1 MKYFKKYPIFFI
13 LVILLCA
20 VFVGGTAYDVYLN
33 MQKNDAEKKLNKAMS
48 DYRTALSEDPTQV
61 AIDASSANIQKLKD
75 YLSTLEKSLTTAATD
90 IFKPLSGKE
99 GYQLVEQLRGMVN
112 SWRRDAKNL
121 GISVSDEMDFGFKKY
136 VAPNAEPPK
145 AEAVEA
151 IWKQACVLDYIN
163 KKLFACKSEK
173 SPMAIISVQREILPE
188 EAVKEVKKR
197 VSRFARAK
205 KDDTK
210 GDNFKIEDSI
220 TARKPG
226 SLDTLAYRFIFTGHT
241 DVLRRFLNQLKNF
254 DAMLVVRSIGVKPA
268 DIVALETE
276 MAISNASQDG
286 GAFSAL
292 FGDGGD
298 ANAANAE
305 GQQSQEQTQDGA
317 NGENAANGATVTA
330 ENRTP
335 VVTDN
340 ISEFTVVI
348 EYVEVVKDS
357 PKQEKK
363 DEADAEKTTNKK

>member
-1 MKYFKKYPIFFI
+1 MKYFKKYPIFFLLTI
-13 LVILLCA
+13 ALCA
-20 VFVGGTAYDVYLN
+20 VFVGGAAYDVYQN
-33 MQKNDAEKKLNKAMS
+33 MQKSAADKKLNKAMS
-48 DYRTALSEDPTQV
+48 DYRNALSEDPTQA
-61 AIDASSANIQKLKD
+61 AIDASGANIEKLKD
-75 YLSTLEKSLTTAATD
+75 YLNTLEKSLTTAATD

-112 SWRRDAKNL
+112 TWRRDAKNL
-121 GISVSDEMDFGFKKY
+121 DIAVSDDMDFGFKKY

-197 VSRFARAK
+197 VSRFVRAK
-205 KDDTK
+205 KDDIK
-210 GDNFKIEDSI
+210 GDNFKIEESI

-254 DAMLVVRSIGVKPA
+254 DAMLVGRSIGVRPA

-276 MAISNASQDG
+276 MASDSASPDG

-292 FGDGGD
+292 FGDGGEANTD
-298 ANAANAE
+298 AQAQD
-305 GQQSQEQTQDGA
+305 QQQAQGGD
-317 NGENAANGATVTA
+317 ATVTA

-363 DEADAEKTTNKK
+363 DEPDAGKTTNKK